1 MFLVHLCSNLDNK
14 ETVQVSP
21 QWNFGFVSR
30 SNRCAI
36 TDACNTCLPY
46 YSKNT
51 FKLNSD
57 SLWMLMYKE
66 CKNINLLL
74 EDVKQLLSLLWRT
87 EHTRF
92 GWGKLVSSLLELFNS
107 SIYNCCELKRFSK
120 VETSFPQPSLLCSVR
135 KWRDISILTSS
146 KMKYRDELGFSIS
159 TGQHLRTIIFK
170 TTNLEDRLLCLLQ
183 PLWLN
188 GKTNQIMIYFTNII
202 LMWMIY
208 EYRFFFHQN

>member
-1 MFLVHLCSNLDNK
+1 MDLYLEATDVL
-14 ETVQVSP
+14 QPVS
-21 QWNFGFVSR
+21 
-30 SNRCAI
+30 
-36 TDACNTCLPY
+36 LY
-46 YSKNT
+46 YAKNT

-66 CKNINLLL
+66 CKNINLIL

-92 GWGKLVSSLLELFNS
+92 GWGKLVSSLLELFNFFNS
-107 SIYNCCELKRFSK
+107 SIYNCYELKRFSK

-146 KMKYRDELGFSIS
+146 KMKYQDELGFSIS
-159 TGQHLRTIIFK
+159 AGQHLRTIIFK

-208 EYRFFFHQN
+208 EYRVFFTKTNYF